1 MANLILLLI
10 LFFTG
15 IAGYFAA
22 SHIDSFIRKLRT
34 YGWRK
39 L

>member
-1 MANLILLLI
+1 MANIFLLVI
-10 LFFTG
+10 FIFTG

-22 SHIDSFIRKLRT
+22 CHIDSFIRKLRT
-34 YGWRK
+34 YGWRR

>member
-1 MANLILLLI
+1 MANIFLLLI
-10 LFFTG
+10 FIFTG

-34 YGWRK
+34 CGLRW

>member
-1 MANLILLLI
+1 MANIFLLVI
-10 LFFTG
+10 FIFTG

-22 SHIDSFIRKLRT
+22 SHIDSFIRKLHT
-34 YGWRK
+34 YGWRR